1 MKISHVLLVCC
12 LLTTS
17 IALLLDEQPVEK
29 LAPESVSRESHGG
42 DLTTHGHLEVRILE
56 DQQDTS
62 PIMWDSDAQVYD
74 LSYPAERLLVVI
86 GASGLELNRT
96 FVINWQMFGI
106 LANDATNTSQ
116 HDNTIVALSDIS
128 LAGGADSFS
137 GRIIVNTGESGQS
150 EFTSSILPNTIQSDG
165 FIMNTGLASSSGC
178 YWITATIFDS
188 QSQELSRLMNTAVSE
203 SVRYGSSCPDEV
215 KPGLLMLDS
224 DKDGWS
230 DKLESACGADPF
242 DFNNSPTTS
251 RMSTSVCEALGD
263 DDGDGVRN
271 IDDICYEPFTSNKTS
286 NERFTETSVNSSG
299 CITICPVCNNDEP
312 VNSVSSSED
321 DVSITGSGDT
331 ADLITVGGA
340 SLLGGIGVS
349 TILSQMGGR
358 NVRIPQ
364 SKNDKIELELEFESS
379 DSDPDFL
386 MMCSDCGKDVSSL
399 ITSKKSKYQ
408 RSDGIWHSC
417 PACGPK
423 GQGSGRLI
431 LQDNR

>member
-17 IALLLDEQPVEK
+17 IAMILDEQPVEM
-29 LAPESVSRESHGG
+29 LAPESVSRETHGG
-42 DLTTHGHLEVRILE
+42 DMATHGHLEVRILE
-56 DQQDTS
+56 DEQVSS
-62 PIMWDSDAQVYD
+62 PIKWNSDVEVYD
-74 LSYPAERLLVVI
+74 LSYPAERLRVVI
-86 GASGLELNRT
+86 SASNLELNRT
-96 FVINWQMFGI
+96 FAINWQMFGI
-106 LANDATNTSQ
+106 LANDATNISQ
-116 HDNTIVALSDIS
+116 HDNTIVALSDTSS
-128 LAGGADSFS
+128 LGGADTFS
-137 GRIIVNTGESGQS
+137 GRIILDTKTES
-150 EFTSSILPNTIQSDG
+150 EFNSSILPSAEAQSSG
-165 FIMNTGLASSSGC
+165 FKMNTGPSSSSGC
-178 YWITATIFDS
+178 YWITATISDAVFHDIT
-188 QSQELSRLMNTAVSE
+188 LMNTAVSE

-224 DKDGWS
+224 DNDGWS

-242 DFNNSPTTS
+242 DLNNSPTTT

-271 IDDICYEPFTSNKTS
+271 IDDLCPNESTSNKTQIDNS
-286 NERFTETSVNSSG
+286 ISTSVNSSG
-299 CITICPVCNNDEP
+299 CITLCPVCGNDEP
-312 VNSVSSSED
+312 IDSVSSSED
-321 DVSITGSGDT
+321 DISITGSGDT

-358 NVRIPQ
+358 NVRIP
-364 SKNDKIELELEFESS
+364 KPKRDIELELEFESS

-386 MMCSDCGKDVSSL
+386 MICSDCGKNVSTL

-408 RSDGIWHSC
+408 RSDGIWDSC